1 LRKAAF
7 DDATGAE
14 KNEACG
20 VPSAL
25 VGSGFDDAA
34 VVGIS
39 FFFFLRDSVNTKE
52 GRLHYTRFCPQFRVP
67 NRNMYFRT
75 DERYETYF

>member
-1 LRKAAF
+1 MHTECGCTYGKWLF

-34 VVGIS
+34 VVGMSCCFGLLFGLI
-39 FFFFLRDSVNTKE
+39 DS
-52 GRLHYTRFCPQFRVP
+52 
-67 NRNMYFRT
+67 
-75 DERYETYF
+75 